1 MQKHSTNMMVL
12 ALALGAGLVLYQLQ
26 GDGGGPDGLATG
38 TTAAST
44 QKELLKQLTSGN
56 RKARRSAAV
65 RLAKEGDLTSL
76 RQLSDA
82 LSDDDMEVV
91 KQVRKT
97 IDKIVKRFPKNLG
110 SFDSNRYNFRLAAI
124 INDSGVGDDST
135 AGGVKDILMEGLLAH
150 HNIEVGSSEEFAD
163 GSVGDGRAPV
173 GLLLSGRIV
182 KAEGG
187 KAEIQLDVTLTEV
200 GVTVKRFKRITGTGD
215 TDAAAIEAAAKAAAE
230 ALLKYLGA

>member
-1 MQKHSTNMMVL
+1 MQKNSTKIMVV
-12 ALALGAGLVLYQLQ
+12 ALALSAGLVLYQLQ
-26 GDGGGPDGLATG
+26 GEGGGPDGLATG

-44 QKELLKQLTSGN
+44 QKALLKQLTSNN
-56 RKARRSAAV
+56 RKARRLAAT

-76 RQLSDA
+76 RQLSEA
-82 LSDDDMEVV
+82 LSDDDMQVV

-97 IDKIVKRFPKNLG
+97 IDQIVQRFPKNLG
-110 SFDSNRYNFRLAAI
+110 SFESNTYNFRLAAI

-150 HNIEVGSSEEFAD
+150 DNIEVGSSEEFAD
-163 GSVGDGRAPV
+163 GALGDVRPPV
-173 GLLLSGRIV
+173 ALQLSGRIV
-182 KAEGG
+182 KVEGG

-200 GVTVKRFKRITGTGD
+200 GVTVKRFKGITGEGD
-215 TDAAAIEAAAKAAAE
+215 TDEAAIKAAAKAAAE